1 MDHMQILKRAWKI
14 LWNYRTLWVF
24 GVILA
29 LTSPSG
35 FFGRN
40 DSHPSGQNLGR
51 PFNFTP
57 PDEIRRELEKL
68 GQLFSQGVPA
78 ETQQML
84 IRIAVLLA
92 LAVLVLAILFAF
104 GYYVSQ
110 TALIRMVDRYER
122 DEQKLTWKQGL
133 RLGWSREAWRL
144 FLIDLVIFL
153 PLIVVFLLLFGCA
166 ALPVLLS
173 VMAGKEPTIA
183 GIIATVGLAFLII
196 FAAIIVGFVL
206 SLILEVIKRACVL
219 GDYGVRASIREGWA
233 MVRSHL
239 KDIFV
244 MWLILLG
251 IKIGFVVAVIPVV
264 LLLVGVGLLVGGGIG
279 IVLYLIVQAAASITA
294 GWVSAAIV
302 GGTLFILILALPLL
316 FLGGLRETYIS
327 SAWTLTYGELNLPV
341 PASPILP
348 DKGQGVQPA

>member
-133 RLGWSREAWRL
+133 RMGWSREAWRL

-327 SAWTLTYGELNLPV
+327 SAWTLAYGEINLPIPPSLV
-341 PASPILP
+341 LP
-348 DKGQGVQPA
+348 DEGQGVQPA

>member
-14 LWNYRTLWVF
+14 LWSYRTLWIF
-24 GVILA
+24 GVIMA

-35 FFGRN
+35 SSNLDFSRSSARNTGRN
-40 DSHPSGQNLGR
+40 
-51 PFNFTP
+51 FNFTP
-57 PDEIRRELEKL
+57 PDEVRRELEKL
-68 GQLFSQGVPA
+68 GRLFSQGIPV
-78 ETQQML
+78 ETQQVL

-92 LAVLVLAILFAF
+92 VAFLLVMILFAI

-122 DEQKLTWKQGL
+122 EEQKLSWKQGL
-133 RLGWSREAWRL
+133 RLGWSRDAWRL

-153 PLIVVFLLLFGCA
+153 PLVVAFLLLFGCA
-166 ALPVLLS
+166 ALPVLFS

-196 FAAIIVGFVL
+196 FAAIIVGFAL
-206 SLILEVIKRACVL
+206 SLILEIIKRACVL

-239 KDIFV
+239 KDVFV

-264 LLLVGVGLLVGGGIG
+264 LLLFGVGLLVGGGIG
-279 IVLYLIVQAAASITA
+279 IVLYLIVQAAATVTA

-302 GGTLFILILALPLL
+302 GGMLFILILALPLL
-316 FLGGLRETYIS
+316 FLGGLRDTYIS

-341 PASPILP
+341 PPSPDLP
-348 DKGQGVQPA
+348 DEGQAAQPA